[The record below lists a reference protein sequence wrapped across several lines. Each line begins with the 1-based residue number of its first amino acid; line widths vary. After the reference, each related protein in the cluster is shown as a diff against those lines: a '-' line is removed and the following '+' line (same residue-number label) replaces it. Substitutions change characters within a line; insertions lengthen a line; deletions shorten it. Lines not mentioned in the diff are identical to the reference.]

1 MQLIVGM
8 TVSVDVDLT
17 ISMTGYHEYR
27 HCMMKIHSWFAAG
40 ANKSIRM

>member
-27 HCMMKIHSWFAAG
+27 HYMMRIYSWFAVG
-40 ANKSIRM
+40 VNKSMRM